1 MKDLEDTLYYYENV
15 AQAEDN
21 LERTELLK
29 KTKTKLRDVIAN
41 ISRKIEGEFFEWYT
55 GQCDWYDIVAID
67 YKIEKLQAEVMN
79 VYNIPELQQH
89 RVSLSYTQCLDAAFS
104 HVSF

>member
-1 MKDLEDTLYYYENV
+1 MEQNRDTIKDLEDTLYYYENV

-41 ISRKIEGEFFEWYT
+41 ISRKIEG
-55 GQCDWYDIVAID
+55 
-67 YKIEKLQAEVMN
+67 KLYE
-79 VYNIPELQQH
+79 Y
-89 RVSLSYTQCLDAAFS
+89 RVIR
-104 HVSF
+104 

>member
-41 ISRKIEGEFFEWYT
+41 ISRKIEGEFFE
-55 GQCDWYDIVAID
+55 
-67 YKIEKLQAEVMN
+67 
-79 VYNIPELQQH
+79 
-89 RVSLSYTQCLDAAFS
+89 
-104 HVSF
+104 

>member
-1 MKDLEDTLYYYENV
+1 VEQNRDTIKDLEDTLYYYENV

-41 ISRKIEGEFFEWYT
+41 ISRKIEG
-55 GQCDWYDIVAID
+55 
-67 YKIEKLQAEVMN
+67 KLYE
-79 VYNIPELQQH
+79 Y
-89 RVSLSYTQCLDAAFS
+89 RVIR
-104 HVSF
+104 